1 MVTLKNDHAKATAP
15 KNPRP
20 LDAID
25 RLILQVLMA
34 RGRIPNST
42 LAQTVSVA
50 ESTAHNRV
58 HALIDSGVI
67 RGVHADVD
75 LAAVGRP
82 LEALIQIQIQP
93 SARAQLR
100 TKAERLA
107 HCPGVIEVYFL
118 AGSRGLLV
126 RVAMADSAG
135 LRDFV
140 LNELNQHAAVAS
152 TETSTVV
159 EHFRGV
165 HPLIAPT

>member
-1 MVTLKNDHAKATAP
+1 MAP

-58 HALIDSGVI
+58 HALIDSI

-100 TKAERLA
+100 TEAERLA

-118 AGSRGLLV
+118 AGSRDLLV
-126 RVAMADSAG
+126 RVAMANSAG

-140 LNELNQHAAVAS
+140 LNELNQHAAVAT
-152 TETSTVV
+152 TETSTVL
-159 EHFRGV
+159 EHFRGA